1 VTAIAIVAEATSEG
15 REGAG
20 SPLWWVLWCSG
31 AWFGIGL
38 ATGALANRV
47 PMRWMQRDTWL
58 TRLRPVESDGRFYER
73 RLRIRRWKDLLP
85 EAGDMFRG
93 GFSKRRI
100 RSRDPEHLLRFV
112 AETRRAEYVHWANAV
127 AGVLF
132 LPFLPLW
139 AGAVMVTFGLAVHL
153 PFVFIQ
159 RYNRARLVRT
169 LHRRGVREHASDRRT
184 SEGWITP

>member
-1 VTAIAIVAEATSEG
+1 MTALALVAQAATEDRQG
-15 REGAG
+15 TG

-31 AWFGIGL
+31 AWFAIGL
-38 ATGALANRV
+38 ATGAVANRV
-47 PMRWMQRDTWL
+47 PMRWMQRDSWL
-58 TRLRPVESDGRFYER
+58 SRLRPFESDGRFYDR
-73 RLRIRRWKDLLP
+73 HLRIRRWKDLLP

-100 RSRDPEHLLRFV
+100 RSRDDEHLLRFV
-112 AETRRAEYVHWANAV
+112 AETRRAEYVHWANAM

-139 AGAVMVTFGLAVHL
+139 AGAVMVAFGLVLHL
-153 PFVFIQ
+153 PFVIIQ

-169 LHRRGVREHASDRRT
+169 LRRRGVYERPGDRRA